1 MSASFEPALAAA
13 HAAAAM
19 QDHPQATL
27 YMVGTP
33 IGNLA
38 DISLRALH
46 VLTLSDTIACEDT
59 RHSQMLLRQYGVS
72 KPLLPVH
79 EHNEAEAAA
88 LVIERLQ
95 RGERVAY
102 VSDAGTP
109 AVSDPGAR
117 LAWQV
122 QAAGFR
128 VMPLPGASSITALLS
143 ACGSFTADAS
153 GFVFVGFLP
162 SKAAER
168 ERAVQLLA
176 LEGRAQVLLEAPH
189 RIEALATALSVLGDR
204 MVTVGR
210 ELTKQFEEIST
221 LPAKALR
228 DWIDASP
235 QRTRGEFALVVHAQ
249 TVINDPIEV
258 HDKMLRLLMQEVPL
272 KTAVRLTAELTGE
285 SRNLL
290 YDRALALKDTK
301 T

>member
-1 MSASFEPALAAA
+1 
-13 HAAAAM
+13 
-19 QDHPQATL
+19 
-27 YMVGTP
+27 MVATP

-46 VLTLSDTIACEDT
+46 VLSVCDTLACEDT
-59 RHSQMLLRQYGVS
+59 RHSQTLLRSYGIERNS
-72 KPLLPVH
+72 GHWLAVH
-79 EHNEAEAAA
+79 QHNETQAAQE
-88 LVIERLQ
+88 VIQRLQ
-95 RGERVAY
+95 AGQRVAY

-128 VMPLPGASSITALLS
+128 VMPLPGASSVTALLS

-176 LEGRAQVLLEAPH
+176 LDGRTQVLLEAPH
-189 RIEALATALSVLGDR
+189 RIEALAMALASLDDR

-249 TVINDPIEV
+249 TVVNAPIEV
-258 HDKMLRLLMQEVPL
+258 HDKMLKLLMQEVAL

-290 YDRALALKDTK
+290 YDRALALKEANK
-301 T
+301 

>member
-1 MSASFEPALAAA
+1 
-13 HAAAAM
+13 
-19 QDHPQATL
+19 
-27 YMVGTP
+27 MVATP

-46 VLTLSDTIACEDT
+46 VLSVCDTLACEDT
-59 RHSQMLLRQYGVS
+59 RHSQTLLRSYGIERNS
-72 KPLLPVH
+72 SHWLAVH
-79 EHNEAEAAA
+79 QHNETQASQE
-88 LVIERLQ
+88 VIQRLQ
-95 RGERVAY
+95 AGQRVAY

-109 AVSDPGAR
+109 AISDPGAR

-128 VMPLPGASSITALLS
+128 VIPLPGASSVTALLS

-176 LEGRAQVLLEAPH
+176 LDGRAQVLLEAPH
-189 RIEALATALSVLGDR
+189 RIEALANALVALGDR

-210 ELTKQFEEIST
+210 ELTKQFEEIAT
-221 LPAKALR
+221 LPAHSLT
-228 DWIDASP
+228 DWIHANP

-249 TVINDPIEV
+249 TVVNDPIEV
-258 HDKMLRLLMQEVPL
+258 HDKMLKLLMQEVAL

-290 YDRALALKDTK
+290 YDRALALKEANT
-301 T
+301 